1 MKTRLSLGLWVVV
14 CISELVW
21 TKEDVTNLV
30 PFAEWIE
37 EVNRIDSHPHRVPED
52 CSGCILNEKSTNHS
66 SKAHSIELTTNCNK
80 EEANEKYLLQVS
92 KNSRQQIDDEY
103 YGRLQTILKKVVMV
117 VTAGIGRLRGQSKAG
132 AVDGSHHHTIQ

>member
-1 MKTRLSLGLWVVV
+1 MKTRLSLGIWVVV

-52 CSGCILNEKSTNHS
+52 CSGCILNEKPTNHS
-66 SKAHSIELTTNCNK
+66 SKAISIKLTTNCNK
-80 EEANEKYLLQVS
+80 EEANGKYLLQVGEKLTS
-92 KNSRQQIDDEY
+92 N
-103 YGRLQTILKKVVMV
+103 
-117 VTAGIGRLRGQSKAG
+117 
-132 AVDGSHHHTIQ
+132 

>member
-92 KNSRQQIDDEY
+92 
-103 YGRLQTILKKVVMV
+103 
-117 VTAGIGRLRGQSKAG
+117 
-132 AVDGSHHHTIQ
+132 